1 MTMVTTTA
9 TTATAA
15 TTTAMDDNR
24 DDNRENGYDN
34 RDNEP
39 TGILPAEEPTDAPVS
54 GNMMPPPTSLPSSA
68 AVRQE
73 ATMAPN
79 TPPMTQPSLAAPHPQ
94 ADKPSTPQ
102 EDEIGMPPPS
112 PSPPP
117 STPVTLV
124 VLMCLNTPPLT
135 QRELAAPYPQSDPGG
150 TPPPMTLPPHLNE
163 RTPTPPNSLSPYP
176 RTMVNTP
183 QASPDTLTRW
193 GYASKPTQPPHPEDV
208 NNCDSSRD
216 EYSRLR
222 VLVPETTRKYKSGFS
237 IVQVL
242 AVTGAPQSPLG
253 PNDSASQ
260 VAARQDID
268 SQVSSA
274 ISRPS
279 TTSPRKRCQKQ
290 PITYDDD
297 DVTDSLAPEEENIL
311 RRSRRDWY
319 SNCYQSF
326 EKAQI
331 QHDAIGKVVQTK
343 AEDGQTYT
351 NYVFKCKVC
360 GKFVTRHSGS
370 KTTSNLVKH
379 AKICNVGD
387 DVRSQQL
394 MSGFSSGSNEKLRTL
409 ALCWVASCHRLM
421 SIVGDSEFPA
431 IVKLLN
437 PQAVVPS
444 QNTVTQ
450 DIKIMYSLAKVNLK
464 SILQKTKGAV
474 HIALDVWTDINMT
487 VVAV

>member
-1 MTMVTTTA
+1 MTA
-9 TTATAA
+9 L
-15 TTTAMDDNR
+15 R
-24 DDNRENGYDN
+24 
-34 RDNEP
+34 
-39 TGILPAEEPTDAPVS
+39 
-54 GNMMPPPTSLPSSA
+54 SSF
-68 AVRQE
+68 
-73 ATMAPN
+73 
-79 TPPMTQPSLAAPHPQ
+79 LAASQ
-94 ADKPSTPQ
+94 
-102 EDEIGMPPPS
+102 
-112 PSPPP
+112 
-117 STPVTLV
+117 
-124 VLMCLNTPPLT
+124 
-135 QRELAAPYPQSDPGG
+135 
-150 TPPPMTLPPHLNE
+150 
-163 RTPTPPNSLSPYP
+163 
-176 RTMVNTP
+176 
-183 QASPDTLTRW
+183 
-193 GYASKPTQPPHPEDV
+193 
-208 NNCDSSRD
+208 
-216 EYSRLR
+216 
-222 VLVPETTRKYKSGFS
+222 
-237 IVQVL
+237 

-253 PNDSASQ
+253 PNDSTSQ
-260 VAARQDID
+260 VAARRDID

-279 TTSPRKRCQKQ
+279 TTGPRKRRQKQ

-331 QHDAIGKVVQTK
+331 QRDAIGKVVQTK

-394 MSGFSSGSNEKLRTL
+394 MSVAVGRCPSSATP
-409 ALCWVASCHRLM
+409 
-421 SIVGDSEFPA
+421 EFLA

-444 QNTVTQ
+444 RNTVTQ

-487 VVAV
+487 AWLDITLYMVQEDGYRKVPLDFIRWVSPPRHWNLELT